1 MSCIMGRIHALE
13 SDVFKSNTYYLYIC
27 REVLSFFNCFY
38 LYKDYTTP
46 SFFFFFFFLELVTVC
61 RVYCIAWNN
70 IVIIN
75 ITLKIYNNFISELV
89 SWCIFPLQNH
99 LILKNIYI
107 SACVFLKIIS
117 YLISQRYPWLCLTL
131 CGHLAFFPC
140 SFTNLFMFA
149 LSVQIDCKP
158 FEDNHI
164 YYLVLFLS
172 FPSIVLIPSS

>member
-13 SDVFKSNTYYLYIC
+13 SDVFKSNTISTSVEKYL
-27 REVLSFFNCFY
+27 VSFTVSI
-38 LYKDYTTP
+38 YTRIIP
-46 SFFFFFFFLELVTVC
+46 PPPFFSFFFLELVTVC

-70 IVIIN
+70 VVIIN

-89 SWCIFPLQNH
+89 SRCIFPLQNH

-149 LSVQIDCKP
+149 LSLQIDCKP

>member
-1 MSCIMGRIHALE
+1 MNKARLAHKCIVCGCFCDIMAGLYSCD
-13 SDVFKSNTYYLYIC
+13 S
-27 REVLSFFNCFY
+27 
-38 LYKDYTTP
+38 
-46 SFFFFFFFLELVTVC
+46 
-61 RVYCIAWNN
+61 
-70 IVIIN
+70 
-75 ITLKIYNNFISELV
+75 
-89 SWCIFPLQNH
+89 NH
-99 LILKNIYI
+99 LTRKSKKKKKKIKNIYI

-149 LSVQIDCKP
+149 LSLQIDCKP